1 MRQDFLWYLV
11 LGADLDWNS
20 INILAEVLALLTIL
34 LLLFIVIGGDF
45 VDILLAIYLLDASK
59 RIHMHI

>member
-1 MRQDFLWYLV
+1 MRQDFLWYLF
-11 LGADLDWNS
+11 LGADLDRNS

-45 VDILLAIYLLDASK
+45 VDIFLAIYLLDASE
-59 RIHMHI
+59 RYLGT